1 MPVLLFVAI
10 KADQVRPEGRADR
23 SGGGKKRRV
32 DAGSFDGEADAVLL
46 INGLRVADGGLPH
59 GDNTRGAFKRE
70 RIGKGV
76 GIAEGAPGLAG
87 QHVLV
92 LGIELAKAERR
103 ALVVPEEVE
112 FEVPLD
118 RSFTLVNGLAEFGKE
133 PRWPRR
139 YCRIL
144 GMGLVT
150 GRE

>member
-59 GDNTRGAFKRE
+59 GDDTRGAFKLE

-76 GIAEGAPGLAG
+76 GIAEGAPGLAR

-92 LGIELAKAERR
+92 LRIELAEPQRR
-103 ALVVPEEVE
+103 ALVVPKEIE
-112 FEVPLD
+112 FEIALHRPL
-118 RSFTLVNGLAEFGKE
+118 TLMNGLAKFGE
-133 PRWPRR
+133 E
-139 YCRIL
+139 
-144 GMGLVT
+144 T
-150 GRE
+150 